1 MIIKKTCLPMEASSC
16 CSWKAAPLPVVLQLD
31 EYFLSLSLLRVL
43 LQQFGESF
51 VLLFQSEPRSH
62 WRNKRREL
70 NEKGHTSMVV
80 TSQTINKKISRKIKK
95 IIIKIKIINKYTVT
109 IKY

>member
-1 MIIKKTCLPMEASSC
+1 
-16 CSWKAAPLPVVLQLD
+16 
-31 EYFLSLSLLRVL
+31 
-43 LQQFGESF
+43 
-51 VLLFQSEPRSH
+51 
-62 WRNKRREL
+62 
-70 NEKGHTSMVV
+70 MVV